1 MQFLVTFISMSR
13 FSFSNASLAAIAL
26 LLLVQIGCKSTKQ
39 QTHSDC
45 NEKEDIFY
53 CADTM
58 CAKIYHGH
66 IDTIYEN
73 MPPDMYY
80 DMEQTIT
87 FPIVFKIH
95 NQQSDARFVDERD
108 IDKAIEI
115 LNQAYQPSAIQF
127 ELQGIERV
135 LNAKNL
141 QQITE
146 NSYEAYPEFSR
157 KYDVNNAIT
166 VHLLDDNGEYCEEVN
181 NIISCRRVHGFTYIL
196 NYQYPNIVLSKPDLL
211 NEKVLPHEMGHF
223 FGLFHTHRSVEGK
236 EKVIRE
242 NCETAGDHLCST
254 PADPGPLYGVY
265 VDYTRCEMIGH
276 TDENGY
282 EYKPMIN
289 NYMSYYYP
297 CYRRAFA
304 FTEEQYIVM
313 RTAALSGIRNYLILE
328 ARDN

>member
-1 MQFLVTFISMSR
+1 MASYAFIA
-13 FSFSNASLAAIAL
+13 FTL
-26 LLLVQIGCKSTKQ
+26 LMYIGCKSITP
-39 QTHSDC
+39 QTQLDC

-66 IDTIYEN
+66 IDTIYQQ

-87 FPIVFKIH
+87 FPVLFKVH
-95 NQQSDARFVDERD
+95 DQPSNAREINIKDVER
-108 IDKAIEI
+108 AIEI
-115 LNQAYQPSAIQF
+115 LNYAYKPAAIQF
-127 ELQGIERV
+127 DLLGIEHIS
-135 LNAKNL
+135 NGKSL

-146 NSYEAYPEFSR
+146 NSYAAYPEFSR
-157 KYDVNNAIT
+157 KYDDDKAIT
-166 VHLLDDNGEYCEEVN
+166 IHLLDDNGEYCEEVN
-181 NIISCRRVHGFTYIL
+181 NIVSCRRVHGFTYIL

-223 FGLFHTHRSVEGK
+223 FGLYHTHRSVEGK
-236 EKVIRE
+236 ESIMRE
-242 NCETAGDHLCST
+242 DCETFGDHICST

-265 VDYTRCEMIGH
+265 VDYTRCEMIGY

-297 CYRRAFA
+297 CYRKAFA

-328 ARDN
+328 AKDN

>member
-1 MQFLVTFISMSR
+1 MSS
-13 FSFSNASLAAIAL
+13 FSFLFKSSIILAFLAISFLACKATK
-26 LLLVQIGCKSTKQ
+26 IGSHT
-39 QTHSDC
+39 DC

-66 IDTIYEN
+66 IDTIYEQ

-80 DMEQTIT
+80 DMDQTIT
-87 FPIVFKIH
+87 FPLVFKIH
-95 NQQSDARFVDERD
+95 NQKNDARFVDMKD
-108 IDKAIEI
+108 IDKAVQT
-115 LNQAYQPSAIQF
+115 LNQAYKQAAIQF
-127 ELQGIERV
+127 KLQDVETV
-135 LNAKNL
+135 TNAKNL
-141 QQITE
+141 QQVTE
-146 NSYEAYPEFSR
+146 DGYAAYPEFSR
-157 KYDVNNAIT
+157 IHDVDNVIT
-166 VHLLDDNGEYCEEVN
+166 IHLLDDNGEYCEEEN
-181 NIISCRRVHGFTYIL
+181 NIVSCRRVHGFTYIL

-211 NEKVLPHEMGHF
+211 NEKVMPHEMGHF

-236 EKVIRE
+236 ESIMRE
-242 NCETAGDHLCST
+242 NCETTGDHLCST

-265 VDYTRCEMIGH
+265 IDYTRCEMIGYE
-276 TDENGY
+276 DENGY
-282 EYKPMIN
+282 EYKPMVN

-313 RTAALSGIRNYLILE
+313 RTAALSSIRNYLILE